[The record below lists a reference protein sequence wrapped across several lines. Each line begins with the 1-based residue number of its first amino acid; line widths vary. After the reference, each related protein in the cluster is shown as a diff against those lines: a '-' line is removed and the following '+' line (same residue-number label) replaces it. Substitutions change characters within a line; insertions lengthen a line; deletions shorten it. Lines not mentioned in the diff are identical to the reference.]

1 MGYVVVA
8 IVSFLAGYTMCFKWF
23 RKDIIE
29 GKPIVF
35 NKVVYVA
42 TKKKVEL

>member
-1 MGYVVVA
+1 MGYIVVA
-8 IVSFLAGYTMCFKWF
+8 IVSFLVGYTMCFKWF

-35 NKVVYVA
+35 SKGVYVA
-42 TKKKVEL
+42 HKKKIEP